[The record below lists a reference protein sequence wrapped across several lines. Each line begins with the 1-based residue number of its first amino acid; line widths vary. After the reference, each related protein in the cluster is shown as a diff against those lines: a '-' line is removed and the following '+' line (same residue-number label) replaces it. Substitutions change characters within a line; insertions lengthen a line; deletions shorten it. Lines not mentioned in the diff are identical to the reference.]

1 MKRTMT
7 HHNASSVVRT
17 ALLSIRFLVCL
28 AVVGLVGAPLQ
39 GRAAN
44 SACTFLPGPSQLVFA
59 GVQSQSVTVECS
71 SGISTAHVVRVDL
84 TTKGVSL
91 VTLTAGSASAPQML
105 LVSKALQM
113 QNQIGVN
120 ANLFTNCCSYTG
132 PGTATALLGLAY
144 SNGVMWSPIGNDPQ
158 KSPPPGDFLSSLIV
172 TQGRVSIVTLAKG
185 QALPAGLTLAVT
197 GSHRILTEGRNT
209 APTDTSPGDWF
220 GPNARTVVGYN
231 AGRNNG
237 SAIVAPRLW
246 IIAVDSVRGV
256 SSGVTLPQA
265 ADLLSFLGASDGIN
279 LDGGGS
285 TTMVQQ
291 VAGAAAFVNT
301 PKDWPPLG
309 GCQVPVTGPGA
320 HCERYVG
327 FGLGV
332 AAEPLP

>member
-1 MKRTMT
+1 
-7 HHNASSVVRT
+7 
-17 ALLSIRFLVCL
+17 LISIRFLLCL
-28 AVVGLVGAPLQ
+28 AVVWLVAAPLQ
-39 GRAAN
+39 GWAA
-44 SACTFLPGPSQLVFA
+44 APTCTFLPGPSQPIFA

-91 VTLTAGSASAPQML
+91 VTLTAGSASAPRML
-105 LVSKALQM
+105 LVSKVLQT
-113 QNQIGVN
+113 QNQVGVN
-120 ANLFTNCCSYTG
+120 ANLFTNCCIYTA
-132 PGTATALLGLAY
+132 PGNPTSLLGLAY
-144 SNGVMWSPIGNDPQ
+144 SNGVMWSPIGNNPQ
-158 KSPPPGDFLSSLIV
+158 KSPPPGNFLSSLIV
-172 TQGRVSIVTLAKG
+172 ANGQVSIVTLAKG

-197 GSHRILTEGRNT
+197 GSHRILTGGRNT
-209 APTDTSPGDWF
+209 APTDTSPADWF

-231 AGRNNG
+231 G
-237 SAIVAPRLW
+237 SAIIAPQLW
-246 IIAVDSVRGV
+246 MVAVDSVTGV

-301 PKDWPPLG
+301 PKDWPLLG
-309 GCQVPVTGPGA
+309 GCQVAVGPGA

-332 AAEPLP
+332 AAGPLP